1 MTLGIVQAWV
11 SRFAMNPDGIS
22 YLDIGDGFWRGD
34 FQTLLNGYW
43 SPLYGFLLGLALK
56 ILKPSPYWEFPVV
69 HLVNF
74 LIYLL
79 ALLSFDFFLREFIK
93 ARQQDR
99 DEALPVYLWLTI
111 GYLLF
116 ISSSLLMITLGV
128 VSPDMLIAACIYL
141 AAALL
146 LRIRG
151 NPQQKADYI
160 FLGLVLGIGYVSKT
174 VMFPLAFVILS
185 VSFILAPGPQSF
197 VFWLSRLVF
206 HPLSFGEGRG
216 EGLSPSS
223 FAPSPNPS
231 QREGKET
238 TRQAN
243 RSSLLAVIVFL
254 AIAAPLILALSLLKG
269 RPTFGDSGKLN
280 YVWEVNRIPKYIH
293 WQGEPA
299 TSGVPK
305 HPTRKIFDQPA
316 AYEFATPLS
325 GSYPPWFDP
334 SYWHE
339 GVRPTFNFRRQF
351 AVFNRWSLT
360 CAKGF
365 VGLCGGL
372 FTVVFLLL
380 AINRRGWSPR
390 KMASS
395 SWFILLI
402 AIVPMLMYSL
412 VFVSLRYIAP
422 FEVLLW
428 LSLFSGL
435 PGWPESRR
443 RWDNVAVWL
452 GFLFMFSVQTP
463 MPMMETA
470 RSLLYRTPDPQPT
483 QWQIANG
490 LNQMG
495 MQPGEKVASI
505 GDALYAQWYRL
516 ARVQVVAEV
525 PGGPD
530 VIETFWKAE
539 PAVREQV
546 LERLAKAGARAVVID
561 SAPRD
566 EKMDGW
572 QRIADTDASVYFLRE
587 R

>member
-1 MTLGIVQAWV
+1 MKTASSLDSPRIQTRQLRSLTILRTIFWLIAVTMGLIQAWV

-22 YLDIGDGFWRGD
+22 YLDIGEGFWRGD
-34 FQTLLNGYW
+34 WKILLNGYW
-43 SPLYGFLLGLALK
+43 SPLYGFIVGLALK
-56 ILKPSPYWEFPVV
+56 ILRPSPYWEFPVV

-93 ARQQDR
+93 ARARDQD
-99 DEALPVYLWLTI
+99 DALPDYLWLTI

-128 VSPDMLIAACIYL
+128 VSPDVLVATCVYL

-146 LRIRG
+146 LRIRV
-151 NPQQKADYI
+151 NPQKKADYI
-160 FLGLVLGIGYVSKT
+160 FLGIVLGIGYLSKT
-174 VMFPLAFVILS
+174 VMFPLALIILS
-185 VSFILAPGPQSF
+185 VSFITA
-197 VFWLSRLVF
+197 
-206 HPLSFGEGRG
+206 RG
-216 EGLSPSS
+216 W
-223 FAPSPNPS
+223 
-231 QREGKET
+231 R
-238 TRQAN
+238 RAN
-243 RSSLLAVIVFL
+243 RSSVLAVIVFL

-269 RPTFGDSGKLN
+269 RPTIGDSGKLN

-293 WQGEPA
+293 WQGEPEG
-299 TSGVPK
+299 SGVPK

-316 AYEFATPLS
+316 AYEFATPLP

-334 SYWHE
+334 SYWYE
-339 GVRPTFNFRRQF
+339 GVRPTFNFRRQL
-351 AVFNRWSLT
+351 AVFGRWSMT
-360 CAKGF
+360 CLRGF
-365 VGLCGGL
+365 VGFCGGL
-372 FTVVFLLL
+372 FSIVFLLL

-395 SWFILLI
+395 WFFLVI
-402 AIVPMLMYSL
+402 AVVPMLMYSM
-412 VFVSLRYIAP
+412 VFVSLRYIAS

-435 PGWPESRR
+435 PGRPESRR
-443 RWDNVAVWL
+443 RFDNLAVWL
-452 GFLFMFSVQTP
+452 GFLIIFSIQRP
-463 MPMMETA
+463 MPMIETA

-495 MQPGEKVASI
+495 VRPGEKVAAI
-505 GDALYAQWYRL
+505 GDALYSQWYRL
-516 ARVQVVAEV
+516 AHVQVVAEV

-530 VIETFWKAE
+530 VTQALWNAG

-546 LERLAKAGARAVVID
+546 LERFKKAGARVVVID
-561 SAPRD
+561 VPPRD

-572 QRIADTDASVYFLRE
+572 QRIADTDAYVYFLGGQ
-587 R
+587 